1 MDKIAALLLVV
12 GSGCHMVEPKG
23 IWTNCVWISSIFTAT
38 LAVLTVDGVWES
50 MRKITILSAAVT
62 MLCIMCGFIGLI
74 KEVKSWPDD

>member
-23 IWTNCVWISSIFTAT
+23 LWTNCVWISSIFTAT
-38 LAVLTVDGVWES
+38 LAVLMVDDAWE
-50 MRKITILSAAVT
+50 MIRKITILSAAVT
-62 MLCIMCGFIGLI
+62 MLFIMCGFIGLI

>member
-38 LAVLTVDGVWES
+38 LAVLTVDSICEI

-62 MLCIMCGFIGLI
+62 MLCIMCGFISLI
-74 KEVKSWPDD
+74 EEVKNWPDD

>member
-12 GSGCHMVEPKG
+12 GSGYHIVEPKG

-38 LAVLTVDGVWES
+38 LAVLTVDSVWEI

-62 MLCIMCGFIGLI
+62 VLCIMCGLIGLA
-74 KEVKSWPDD
+74 KEVRSWPDD

>member
-12 GSGCHMVEPKG
+12 GSGCHMIEPKV

-38 LAVLTVDGVWES
+38 LTVLTVDSLLEP
-50 MRKITILSAAVT
+50 MRKITILSAMVT

>member
-12 GSGCHMVEPKG
+12 GSGCHIVKPKG

-38 LAVLTVDGVWES
+38 LAVLTVDSAWGP

-62 MLCIMCGFIGLI
+62 MLCIMCGFISLI
-74 KEVKSWPDD
+74 KEVKRWPDD

>member
-12 GSGCHMVEPKG
+12 ESGCHMVALKG

-38 LAVLTVDGVWES
+38 LAVLTVDSIWEM
-50 MRKITILSAAVT
+50 MRKITMLSAAVT
-62 MLCIMCGFIGLI
+62 MICIVCCFIGLI